1 MPGHEICPYLSRKPR
16 ASQCRSDQVSSRCP
30 AVAITG
36 TRPFTAQH
44 NLEPSK
50 SVFACSR
57 ACLHLCLV
65 FSALCP
71 SCLTSFSA
79 TALDLGIL
87 PRDAVFVG
95 SCMSGN
101 VVTLV
106 LRLGFEGVT
115 LENRLA
121 ALVDQASA
129 LHVGTCRRYLQLHW
143 PFLRPAPHI
152 YRSFRIHPS
161 RRYGQG
167 QLLPATRSRLSLQYK
182 NLSTKHISSRGGETP
197 FVLSCLSAG
206 WEPALIAPREAPTT
220 CRTNRSITVR
230 TRQTWAETYL
240 PYLRDDG
247 LKMSRYPHFLP
258 HPGRLAINHTW
269 SRHVHGP
276 LPKVAMESLRHY
288 QVHNW

>member
-95 SCMSGN
+95 TGSCMSGN

-106 LRLGFEGVT
+106 LRLGFGGVT

-129 LHVGTCRRYLQLHW
+129 LHVHVGGTSNSTGLFCGRLPIYIAPSGSTHRGGTDKGNSCRR
-143 PFLRPAPHI
+143 RA
-152 YRSFRIHPS
+152 
-161 RRYGQG
+161 
-167 QLLPATRSRLSLQYK
+167 
-182 NLSTKHISSRGGETP
+182 RG
-197 FVLSCLSAG
+197 
-206 WEPALIAPREAPTT
+206 
-220 CRTNRSITVR
+220 
-230 TRQTWAETYL
+230 
-240 PYLRDDG
+240 
-247 LKMSRYPHFLP
+247 
-258 HPGRLAINHTW
+258 
-269 SRHVHGP
+269 
-276 LPKVAMESLRHY
+276 
-288 QVHNW
+288 